1 MGYQPLDSLD
11 EITKNRYEA
20 VLVAARRARQ
30 LNAIRLAKLEMLSPE
45 NADQIDIDS
54 RKVTAI
60 ALKDCL
66 EGKVKF
72 EREE

>member
-1 MGYQPLDSLD
+1 MGYEPLDSLD

-30 LNAIRLAKLEMLSPE
+30 LNAIRLAKLEMLNPE
-45 NADQIDIDS
+45 NADEIDIDS